1 MKINKNITIAL
12 GLIFFCIFN
21 YFYLIPNQ
29 VIKQG
34 SSPHYPLIIIT
45 FILFF
50 SILYLVLAIIKK
62 NNENVIIQE
71 GRYLNRLDNLR
82 VIITIILLILYVNLI
97 EVFGFIL
104 TTTITFIMS
113 IFLYGSRDYFK
124 MGLILFLFSLILSYA
139 FRILLH
145 STLPGGILEQLIFGW

>member
-1 MKINKNITIAL
+1 MKINKNVIIAL

-21 YFYLIPNQ
+21 YFYLIPDQ
-29 VIKQG
+29 VIKHG
-34 SSPHYPLIIIT
+34 SSPYYPLIVIT

-50 SILYLVLAIIKK
+50 SILYIILAIIKK
-62 NNENVIIQE
+62 NNENVSIQE
-71 GRYLNRLDNLR
+71 YRYPKRLDNLR
-82 VIITIILLILYVNLI
+82 VIITMILLILYVSLI

-104 TTTITFIMS
+104 TTTITLIVS
-113 IFLYGSRDYFK
+113 IVLYGSRDYFK
-124 MGLILFLFSLILSYA
+124 MGLISFSFALILSYV